1 MSTGGHRVSL
11 LGAEIALDLLKV
23 MAAEGCERTEH
34 HCIIT
39 SQGHLHRRRQ
49 CFERPLAI
57 RRDNGG

>member
-23 MAAEGCERTEH
+23 VAAQGCEWTEH
-34 HCIIT
+34 LCIIT
-39 SQGHLHRRRQ
+39 SRGHLHRRQ